1 MLFLM
6 RNQQCQ
12 STEGKKNRSQMNYDN
27 RIKNT
32 TLTIFRR
39 ISTLKFSV
47 AMFDILSRT
56 GVDRATGHNKTVSDG
71 YAVFQLL

>member
-1 MLFLM
+1 
-6 RNQQCQ
+6 
-12 STEGKKNRSQMNYDN
+12 MNYAN

-32 TLTIFRR
+32 TLTIFRH